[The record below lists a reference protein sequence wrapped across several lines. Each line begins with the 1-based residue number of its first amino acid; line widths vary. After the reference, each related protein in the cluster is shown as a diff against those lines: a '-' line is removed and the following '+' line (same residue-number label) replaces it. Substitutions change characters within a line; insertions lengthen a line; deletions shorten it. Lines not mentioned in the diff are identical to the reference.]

1 MATIKRS
8 TFFPHA
14 KIKATTVAAA
24 GSAKVSKTPATAAGP
39 GLDSVTPA
47 AKPGLFGSAAA
58 AVAGANAARG
68 LAELGG
74 AEALRPAGVEALDP
88 MGLLA
93 PKGGHDVGDL
103 AGLGK
108 RPGASSGYSHPD
120 AARFPQLPN
129 NRDAGGKAGASADA
143 LRPSTN
149 PRDWLGGIA
158 SDKDQ
163 SFSGD
168 KTVED
173 LPNGDTRT
181 TYDHGDGTS
190 TIVTDSSI
198 ARGQDLSGG
207 RVLLNES
214 VRSIEQR
221 NADGS
226 GLTVYYRAG
235 EHGVWQETH
244 RSYRLPTEGLNRTLD
259 PGADGGTPILP
270 PNHQAKLGGI
280 GSPNRVDPGPQGE
293 ETGSA
298 PSLVVDQG
306 GLVGDP
312 SMARRRVDLSVFGRL
327 GPLELPVH
335 VLPPR
340 PGSGGDDHHE

>member
-1 MATIKRS
+1 MRRRR
-8 TFFPHA
+8 
-14 KIKATTVAAA
+14 
-24 GSAKVSKTPATAAGP
+24 
-39 GLDSVTPA
+39 
-47 AKPGLFGSAAA
+47 
-58 AVAGANAARG
+58 GARQ
-68 LAELGG
+68 
-74 AEALRPAGVEALDP
+74 
-88 MGLLA
+88 
-93 PKGGHDVGDL
+93 
-103 AGLGK
+103 
-108 RPGASSGYSHPD
+108 GASSGYSHPD
-120 AARFPQLPN
+120 AALFPQLPN

-149 PRDWLGGIA
+149 PRDWLSGMA
-158 SDKDQ
+158 SDKDS
-163 SFSGD
+163 SFTGD

-207 RVLLNES
+207 RILMNES
-214 VRSIEQR
+214 VRSIEER

-226 GLTVYYRAG
+226 GLTVYYRGG

-259 PGADGGTPILP
+259 PGADGGTTILP
-270 PNHQAKLGGI
+270 PNYQPKGG
-280 GSPNRVDPGPQGE
+280 GMQNPNRVNPGPQGE
-293 ETGSA
+293 ETGNA
-298 PSLVVDQG
+298 PSLAVDRG
-306 GLVGDP
+306 ALVGDP
-312 SMARRRVDLSVFGRL
+312 SIWSRPVDLSVLGRL

-340 PGSGGDDHHE
+340 PGSGGDDHQG